1 MRLIDA
7 DVLKEALNTYDTFAC
22 LPNGKLYPIR
32 DLEHPEMFVT
42 YIHVE
47 DVFKAID
54 NAPIV
59 ENKII
64 ELFKRYDVL
73 VVPINGQNVPVKN
86 TTKQEC
92 YDLLFEI
99 QELINWRKMI

>member
-54 NAPIV
+54 NAPTTS
-59 ENKII
+59 N
-64 ELFKRYDVL
+64 
-73 VVPINGQNVPVKN
+73 PI
-86 TTKQEC
+86 
-92 YDLLFEI
+92 
-99 QELINWRKMI
+99 